1 MAMTGGTDK
10 IVKSV
15 KPYSDWPSE
24 IELHVYYKVKSQS
37 VANNTTTLLLGMYVK
52 TPDKYPIGAWSE
64 YYGSYIGTATSG
76 TNCKSFNGA
85 IPNFYGTRWLTENQE
100 VTVAHNADGT
110 KTATIYWKWGV
121 SSDSAYGYS
130 NNSGSFDVPL
140 TTIPRAS
147 SVSVSGS
154 VNAGSSLTINVA
166 RASSAFTHTL
176 RYVIGNASDTIAT
189 GVGTSYA
196 WTVPYDLLKQFRSA
210 TSGVGT
216 IYCDTYSG
224 TTKLGTTSCGF
235 TVKAP
240 DNDTTKPSASMM
252 LSPSGDVPKVFSG
265 LYIQGKTAVKADFTA
280 TSEYSDIKSCALTV
294 NGKTTAG
301 DPSISETLATNGEVP
316 VVGTVTDTRG
326 YSRTLTEN
334 IPVHAYSAPSVAVGA
349 GQTAIVCERAK
360 SNGIPDPAGEYLRIV
375 AKRKYSTV
383 DSKNQCVLR
392 FRYKT
397 STETSYGSWT
407 TLIAESDET
416 DEYNGIVSNVT
427 FPATTSFD
435 VQIGTLDT
443 MGSETVSTFHIPTDE
458 VSFHIREG
466 GKGAAFF
473 GYSEKDDEL
482 SLSGRK
488 ITNVGTPA
496 DAGDAVPLGYA
507 QGAFAPHGHGL
518 GLATGSLT
526 GLSTPAEA
534 DACTKAGWYEYYSS
548 TTLNGSGTQ
557 YGGIF
562 VIPSMWSVTQFFF
575 CRMYYGCC
583 MKRIYQDGVWQP
595 WEWINPPMASGVEY
609 RTTERWQGKP
619 VYVKLLSLGNL
630 PNATEKAV
638 YHNIANLDYPLSI
651 TAGAKSSDWSFALPL
666 TESSLTKFTFNYQ
679 HIAIKCTGNWSGYTA
694 YATLKYTKG

>member
-15 KPYSDWPSE
+15 KPYSDWPSA
-24 IELHVYYKVKSQS
+24 IELHVYYNVKSQS

-147 SVSVSGS
+147 SVSVSGA

-176 RYVIGNASDTIAT
+176 RYVIGNASNTIAT
-189 GVGTSYA
+189 GVGTRYA
-196 WTVPYDLLKQFRSA
+196 WTVPYDLLKQFRTA

-280 TSEYSDIKSCALTV
+280 TSEYSDIKSYALTV

-301 DPSISETLATNGEVP
+301 DPSTSETLATNGEVP

-360 SNGIPDPAGEYLRIV
+360 SNGISDPAGEYLRIV

-383 DSKNQCVLR
+383 DGKNQCVLR

-397 STETSYGSWT
+397 STATSYGSWT
-407 TLIAESDET
+407 TLIAESDAT

-435 VQIGTLDT
+435 VQIGVADT
-443 MGSETVSTFHIPTDE
+443 MESETVSTFHIPTDE
-458 VSFHIREG
+458 ISFHIRYG

-488 ITNVGTPA
+488 ITNVGTPTE
-496 DAGDAVPLGYA
+496 DEDAVNKISLLDLVYPVGSIY
-507 QGAFAPHGHGL
+507 
-518 GLATGSLT
+518 LAYNHTSPASLFGGTWTRIENQFLWAVSDGGSIGITG
-526 GLSTPAEA
+526 G
-534 DACTKAGWYEYYSS
+534 SS
-548 TTLNGSGTQ
+548 THT
-557 YGGIF
+557 
-562 VIPSMWSVTQFFF
+562 
-575 CRMYYGCC
+575 
-583 MKRIYQDGVWQP
+583 
-595 WEWINPPMASGVEY
+595 
-609 RTTERWQGKP
+609 
-619 VYVKLLSLGNL
+619 
-630 PNATEKAV
+630 
-638 YHNIANLDYPLSI
+638 
-651 TAGAKSSDWSFALPL
+651 L
-666 TESSLTKFTFNYQ
+666 TESEMPSHRHNLVGDGTKITQNDSLLFV
-679 HIAIKCTGNWSGYTA
+679 SGTA
-694 YATLKYTKG
+694 YPARGGIGVGANYSSNGYVSIGDTGGGAAHNNMPPYIQVSVWRRTA

>member
-1 MAMTGGTDK
+1 MTGGTDK

-15 KPYSDWPSE
+15 KPYSDWPSA
-24 IELHVYYKVKSQS
+24 IELHVYYNVKSQS

-147 SVSVSGS
+147 SVSVSGA

-176 RYVIGNASDTIAT
+176 RYVIGNASNTIAT

-196 WTVPYDLLKQFRSA
+196 WTVPYDLLKQFRTA

-280 TSEYSDIKSCALTV
+280 TSEYSDIKSYALTV

-301 DPSISETLATNGEVP
+301 DPSTSEMLATNGEVP

-360 SNGIPDPAGEYLRIV
+360 SNGISDPAGEYLRIV

-383 DSKNQCVLR
+383 DGKNQCVLR

-397 STETSYGSWT
+397 STATSYGSWT
-407 TLIAESDET
+407 TLIAESDAT

-488 ITNVGTPA
+488 ITNVGTPTE
-496 DAGDAVPLGYA
+496 DEDAVNKISLLDLVYPVGSIY
-507 QGAFAPHGHGL
+507 
-518 GLATGSLT
+518 LAYNHTSPASLFGGTWTRIENQFLWAVSDGGNIGITG
-526 GLSTPAEA
+526 G
-534 DACTKAGWYEYYSS
+534 SS
-548 TTLNGSGTQ
+548 THTLTEREMPSHYHDGITTDGLLNTHRMIYRNATSPASGTGAYWSIQ
-557 YGGIF
+557 QTTSPDSTGARTVPTGGGAAHNNMPPYIQ
-562 VIPSMWSVTQFFF
+562 VSVW
-575 CRMYYGCC
+575 R
-583 MKRIYQDGVWQP
+583 
-595 WEWINPPMASGVEY
+595 
-609 RTTERWQGKP
+609 RT
-619 VYVKLLSLGNL
+619 
-630 PNATEKAV
+630 A
-638 YHNIANLDYPLSI
+638 
-651 TAGAKSSDWSFALPL
+651 
-666 TESSLTKFTFNYQ
+666 
-679 HIAIKCTGNWSGYTA
+679 
-694 YATLKYTKG
+694 